1 MRNEMKDK
9 KMIKQVGRFFVCF
22 LLTLTMNVL
31 TPEQIKVFAQS
42 QTVPDKVLLS
52 TSYEDFG
59 EYNIVCGK
67 KKQLKLPSSFKKVTF
82 QSSNKKVATVT
93 KNAIVQAK
101 CLGVAKITAKSN
113 GKKKV
118 YKITVV
124 PKKVS
129 DLKLNRTA
137 VLVNESAQLKV
148 VSDKYDTSQLKVSF
162 SSNYMGLDH
171 VGMTKTGKVSA
182 IYSSDNEATLATRC
196 SKLIISYGNYT
207 WQTYF
212 FRLDGVKPYICE
224 TEALMPYHYYYYN
237 GDYSDTMTLKEKQA
251 LFGYYVDYRVDGVRR
266 NPYAENITL
275 KPGNH
280 TLKIGMG
287 EKTVTHNF
295 VVMEKPALA
304 IKTGNSAGYNKE
316 DAQVIDTVHAI
327 VSDPSVIQSGM
338 SDREKVKA
346 IHDYIILHADYDY
359 GYYDERNHMTD
370 EDKNKMPSKVSRE
383 RFSAYGVLVN
393 HTGVCES
400 YANAFYMC
408 MKALDI
414 PCKVINGMA
423 NGMGGWA
430 AHAWN
435 QVLVDGKW
443 YYIDC
448 TWDDIGHLKKT
459 DSQDQSYDAIDE
471 PLIDPDLSDETLQEL
486 CGISHAVIL
495 NNSNSFSGIKY
506 DWFLSDTLWPDHKDA
521 EEKYNK
527 IDDSVATWKGL
538 GFLYPK
544 GYAGER

>member
-1 MRNEMKDK
+1 
-9 KMIKQVGRFFVCF
+9 
-22 LLTLTMNVL
+22 
-31 TPEQIKVFAQS
+31 
-42 QTVPDKVLLS
+42 
-52 TSYEDFG
+52 
-59 EYNIVCGK
+59 
-67 KKQLKLPSSFKKVTF
+67 
-82 QSSNKKVATVT
+82 
-93 KNAIVQAK
+93 
-101 CLGVAKITAKSN
+101 
-113 GKKKV
+113 
-118 YKITVV
+118 
-124 PKKVS
+124 
-129 DLKLNRTA
+129 
-137 VLVNESAQLKV
+137 
-148 VSDKYDTSQLKVSF
+148 
-162 SSNYMGLDH
+162 
-171 VGMTKTGKVSA
+171 
-182 IYSSDNEATLATRC
+182 
-196 SKLIISYGNYT
+196 
-207 WQTYF
+207 
-212 FRLDGVKPYICE
+212 
-224 TEALMPYHYYYYN
+224 
-237 GDYSDTMTLKEKQA
+237 
-251 LFGYYVDYRVDGVRR
+251 
-266 NPYAENITL
+266 
-275 KPGNH
+275 
-280 TLKIGMG
+280 
-287 EKTVTHNF
+287 
-295 VVMEKPALA
+295 
-304 IKTGNSAGYNKE
+304 
-316 DAQVIDTVHAI
+316 
-327 VSDPSVIQSGM
+327 
-338 SDREKVKA
+338 
-346 IHDYIILHADYDY
+346 
-359 GYYDERNHMTD
+359 MTD